1 MGVLKWLLK
10 VLRVKVVLDHILV
23 RLIWDSLGLG
33 LDVLLSTYFLKI
45 VFDVLVV
52 GTTEFELDS

>member
-10 VLRVKVVLDHILV
+10 VLRMRIVLRHILE
-23 RLIWDSLGLG
+23 SLVWGSWGLR

-52 GTTEFELDS
+52 GATEFEFDS